1 MQRANILWYTNHQ
14 FDTDLCGRQKIKN
27 IGRGREVMNIKTFAR
42 ACLSIFLLIVL
53 TGAAF
58 AEGLPTVTSV
68 EVKGLRRIEEGSV
81 KAKLSQKTGQTLSQE
96 KTTEDIKTIHKMG
109 YFDDVNV
116 FLEPFEGGIKVIYT
130 VKEKPTI
137 IKVDFQGNKEYDD
150 AKLKEHVSITPGAIA
165 DITLI
170 NDNAFKLRT
179 FYEDEGYYLAK
190 VVPVINKTDE
200 GEVVVTY
207 QITEADKVKIK
218 KIIIENN
225 KALSASK
232 IKKAMK
238 TKERGIISFI
248 TGTGYYKKEE
258 MRASIEQIRDLY
270 YDNGYLKVMVGE
282 PTIKL
287 TDDMKGMTIAIAVS
301 EGDQFKVSSVAISGN
316 KVYPEAELSKLV
328 KLKPGKVFSKTVL
341 KEDVTALTEKHS
353 DNGYA
358 LVSINPDLAPDEDKK
373 LVAVN
378 YRVSEGDKYKIGKI
392 DISGNTK
399 TRDKVIRREVRVD
412 EGDTFNGSALK
423 RSYERLN
430 NLNFFETVDI
440 APKPKADEKIVDL
453 DVKVKEKSTGSLNI
467 GGGYSSIDKV
477 IGMVELSQANLFG
490 NGQLLKVKGEL
501 GTRMNDAELTFRDP
515 WFLDKN
521 IGFGATLYKN
531 KRDYPDFTRNAVGL
545 ELSLGK
551 SFWEYWSAGIAYNL
565 EQVKVSNVDLAVI
578 ISPIVQEQIGKKITS
593 AISPSITRDTRDV
606 YLDPSRG
613 SLNAIY
619 TTFAGFGG
627 DNAFIKAVVDS
638 GWYFPVFDV
647 TTIHLR
653 GRIGWIE
660 GILGKS
666 VPLYENFYVGG
677 ISTVRGLGWGIAG
690 PKDLVTNEAIGGT
703 KELVLNAEYI
713 FPLVKELK
721 IKGVV
726 FTDVGRAWGSGEAIG
741 SDIRYTAG
749 TGVRWMSPFG
759 PVRVEWGY
767 NLSKKAGEAS
777 SKVEFSF
784 GSAF

>member
-1 MQRANILWYTNHQ
+1 MS
-14 FDTDLCGRQKIKN
+14 
-27 IGRGREVMNIKTFAR
+27 V
-42 ACLSIFLLIVL
+42 
-53 TGAAF
+53 AF
-58 AEGLPTVTSV
+58 AEELPTVTAV
-68 EVKGLRRIEEGSV
+68 EVKGLRRIEEGAV
-81 KAKLSQKTGQTLSQE
+81 KSKLSQKIGAALSQE
-96 KTTEDIKTIHKMG
+96 KTTEDIKTIFKMG

-116 FLEPFEGGIKVIYT
+116 SLEPFEGGIKVIYA

-150 AKLKEHVSITPGAIA
+150 VKLKEHVSVTPGAIA

-170 NDNAFKLRT
+170 NDNAVKLRT

-207 QITEADKVKIK
+207 QITENDKVKIK

-258 MRASIEQIRDLY
+258 MKASIEQIRDLY
-270 YDNGYLKVMVGE
+270 YDNGYLKIIVGD

-287 TDDMKGMTIAIAVS
+287 TENMKGMTITIPVS
-301 EGDQFKVSSVAISGN
+301 EGDQFKVLSVGVAGN
-316 KVYPEAELSKLV
+316 KVFSDEELKKLI
-328 KLKPGKVFSKTVL
+328 KLKPNKVFSKAVL
-341 KEDVTALTEKHS
+341 REDVTALSDKHS
-353 DNGYA
+353 ENGYA
-358 LVSINPDLAPDEDKK
+358 LVSINPDLVPDEEKRQ
-373 LVAVN
+373 VTVI
-378 YRVSEGDKYKIGKI
+378 YRVSEGEKFKIGKI

-399 TRDKVIRREVRVD
+399 TKDKVIRREVRVD
-412 EGDTFNGSALK
+412 EGDTFNSSALK

-440 APKPKADEKIVDL
+440 APKPRPDEKVVDL
-453 DVKVKEKSTGSLNI
+453 DVKVKEKSTGSLSI
-467 GGGYSSIDKV
+467 GGGYSSVDKV

-490 NGQLLKVKGEL
+490 AGQYIKLKGEL
-501 GTRMNDAELTFRDP
+501 GMKSRNTEITFRDP
-515 WFLDKN
+515 WFLDKP
-521 IGFGATLYKN
+521 IAFGASVYKN
-531 KRDYPDFTRNAVGL
+531 QRDYPDFKRKSVGM

-551 SFWEYWSAGIAYNL
+551 RFWEYWNAGIAYNL
-565 EQVKVSNVDLAVI
+565 EQVKVSDVSENSSLQ
-578 ISPIVQEQIGKKITS
+578 VQEQVGKKITS
-593 AISPSITRDTRDV
+593 AISPSISRDTRDY

-613 SLNAIY
+613 SLNSIY

-627 DNAFIKAVVDS
+627 DNAFIKAVIDS

-653 GRIGWIE
+653 GRLGWIE
-660 GILGKS
+660 GIFGKT

-677 ISTVRGLGWGIAG
+677 IYTVRGLGWGIAG
-690 PKDLVTNEAIGGT
+690 PKDEKTGEAIGGT
-703 KELVLNAEYI
+703 KELVFNAEYI
-713 FPLVKELK
+713 FPIVTELK
-721 IKGVV
+721 IKGVI
-726 FTDVGRAWGSGEAIG
+726 FADAGRAYGSGETIG
-741 SDIRYTAG
+741 SDLRYTTG
-749 TGVRWMSPFG
+749 TGVRWISPFG

-767 NLSKKAGEAS
+767 NLSRKTGEAA

>member
-1 MQRANILWYTNHQ
+1 
-14 FDTDLCGRQKIKN
+14 
-27 IGRGREVMNIKTFAR
+27 MNRKGVVLT
-42 ACLSIFLLIVL
+42 CLSIFLLIAL
-53 TGAAF
+53 IGTAF

-68 EVKGLRRIEEGSV
+68 EVKGLRRIEEGAV
-81 KAKLSQKTGQTLSQE
+81 KAKLAQKTGETLSQE
-96 KTTEDIKTIHKMG
+96 KTAEDIKTIYKMG

-116 FLEPFEGGIKVIYT
+116 FLEPFEGGIKVTYK

-137 IKVDFQGNKEYDD
+137 IKVDFQGNKEFDD

-170 NDNAFKLRT
+170 NDNAFKLRA

-207 QITEADKVKIK
+207 QVAESDKVKIK

-225 KALSASK
+225 KAISSSK

-258 MRASIEQIRDLY
+258 MKASIEQIRDLY
-270 YDNGYLKVMVGE
+270 YDNGYLKVIVGD

-287 TDDMKGMTIAIAVS
+287 TEDMKGMTITIPVS
-301 EGDQFKVSSVAISGN
+301 EGEQFKVSSVAISGN
-316 KVYPEAELSKLV
+316 KVYPEPELAKLI
-328 KLKPGKVFSKTVL
+328 KLKPGMVFSKSVL
-341 KEDVTALTEKHS
+341 KQDVTALTDKHA

-358 LVSINPDLAPDEDKK
+358 LVSINPDILPDEEKK

-399 TRDKVIRREVRVD
+399 TRDKVIRREIRVD
-412 EGDTFNGSALK
+412 EGDYFSSSALK

-440 APKPKADEKIVDL
+440 APKPKASEKIVDL

-467 GGGYSSIDKV
+467 GGGYSSVDKV

-501 GTRMNDAELTFRDP
+501 GTRMNDAELTFADP
-515 WFLDKN
+515 WFMDKPVS
-521 IGFGATLYKN
+521 FAATIYKN
-531 KRDYPDFTRNAVGL
+531 KREYPDFTRNAVGL
-545 ELSLGK
+545 QLTFGK
-551 SFWEYWSAGIAYNL
+551 SFWEYWSAAISYNL
-565 EQVKVSNVDLAVI
+565 EQVKVSDVASTASL
-578 ISPIVQEQIGKKITS
+578 IVQEQLGKKITS
-593 AISPSITRDTRDV
+593 AISPSIRRDTRDY

-613 SLNAIY
+613 SLNALY

-627 DNAFIKAVVDS
+627 DNAFIRAVAES
-638 GWYFPVFDV
+638 GWYFPIFES
-647 TTIHLR
+647 TTIHLK
-653 GRIGWIE
+653 GQVGWIE
-660 GILGKS
+660 GIFGKV

-677 ISTVRGLGWGIAG
+677 INTIRGLGWGIAG
-690 PKDLVTNEAIGGT
+690 PKDPATGEAIGGT
-703 KELVLNAEYI
+703 RELVLNAEYI
-713 FPLVKELK
+713 FPIIKDLK
-721 IKGVV
+721 VKGVV
-726 FTDVGRAWGSGEAIG
+726 FTDAGRAWGSSETLG
-741 SDIRYTAG
+741 SDLRYTAG

-759 PVRVEWGY
+759 PIRIEWGY
-767 NLSKKAGEAS
+767 NLAKKAGESS
-777 SKVEFSF
+777 SKIEFSF
-784 GSAF
+784 GSSF

>member
-1 MQRANILWYTNHQ
+1 
-14 FDTDLCGRQKIKN
+14 
-27 IGRGREVMNIKTFAR
+27 
-42 ACLSIFLLIVL
+42 LITIISV
-53 TGAAF
+53 AF
-58 AEGLPTVTSV
+58 AEELPTVTAV
-68 EVKGLRRIEEGSV
+68 EVKGLRRIEEGAV
-81 KAKLSQKTGQTLSQE
+81 KAKLSQKIGAALSQE
-96 KTTEDIKTIHKMG
+96 KTTEDIKTIFKMG

-116 FLEPFEGGIKVIYT
+116 SLEPFEGGIKVIYA

-150 AKLKEHVSITPGAIA
+150 AKLKEHVSVTPGAIA

-207 QITEADKVKIK
+207 QIAENDKVKIK

-258 MRASIEQIRDLY
+258 MKASIEQIRDLY
-270 YDNGYLKVMVGE
+270 YDNGYLKIIVGE

-287 TDDMKGMTIAIAVS
+287 TENMKGMTITIPVS
-301 EGDQFKVSSVAISGN
+301 EGDQFKVTSVVVAGN
-316 KVYPEAELSKLV
+316 KVFSDEELKKLI
-328 KLKPGKVFSKTVL
+328 KLKPNKVFSKAVL
-341 KEDVTALTEKHS
+341 REDVTALSDKHS
-353 DNGYA
+353 ENGYA
-358 LVSINPDLAPDEDKK
+358 LVSINPDLVPDEEKK
-373 LVAVN
+373 QVAVI
-378 YRVSEGDKYKIGKI
+378 YRVSEGEKFKIGKI

-399 TRDKVIRREVRVD
+399 TKDKVIRREVRVD
-412 EGDTFNGSALK
+412 EGDTFNSSALK

-440 APKPKADEKIVDL
+440 APKPRPDEKVVDL
-453 DVKVKEKSTGSLNI
+453 DVKVKEKSTGSLSI
-467 GGGYSSIDKV
+467 GGGYSSVDKV

-490 NGQLLKVKGEL
+490 AGQLIKIKGEL
-501 GTRMNDAELTFRDP
+501 GMKGRNTELTFRDP
-515 WFLDKN
+515 WFLDKP
-521 IGFGATLYKN
+521 IAFGASIYKN
-531 KRDYPDFTRNAVGL
+531 ERDYPDFVRKSVGM

-551 SFWEYWSAGIAYNL
+551 SFWEYWNVGIAYNL
-565 EQVKVSNVDLAVI
+565 EQVKMTNLSDVTTLSLV
-578 ISPIVQEQIGKKITS
+578 VQDQLGTKITS
-593 AISPSITRDTRDV
+593 AISPSISRDTRDN

-613 SLNAIY
+613 SLNALY
-619 TTFAGFGG
+619 TTFAGLGG
-627 DNAFIKAVVDS
+627 DNAFIKGIIDS

-653 GRIGWIE
+653 GRAGWIE
-660 GILGKS
+660 GIFGKS

-677 ISTVRGLGWGIAG
+677 IYTVRGLGWGIAG
-690 PKDLVTNEAIGGT
+690 PKDATTNEAIGGT
-703 KELVLNAEYI
+703 KELVFNAEYI
-713 FPLVKELK
+713 FPIVRDLK
-721 IKGVV
+721 IKGVI
-726 FTDVGRAWGSGEAIG
+726 FGDAGRAYGRSETFGT
-741 SDIRYTAG
+741 DLRYTTGA
-749 TGVRWMSPFG
+749 GVRWISPFG

-767 NLSKKAGEAS
+767 NLFRRNGEAA